1 MIPIPPFLIKMAAD
15 YGSRALAIL
24 LLLVSI
30 VAGYYYWKHNITL
43 EATNKAIEKCNESKE
58 KFRIDAEHFK
68 LAMQE
73 EVNKLNAAQEER
85 LRNAT
90 QIYHDHYESQ
100 LNARPIT
107 SVRVKTSPASSCSN
121 AMPGT
126 GESKSST
133 ATGIAGT
140 GQAEL
145 PERNRER
152 LESVIYDIDNKLKLK
167 CEQLLNSLE

>member
-1 MIPIPPFLIKMAAD
+1 MPPIVFELAAK
-15 YGSRALAIL
+15 YGSRALTIL

-68 LAMQE
+68 LAKQE

-100 LNARPIT
+100 LNDRHIT
-107 SVRVKTSPASSCSN
+107 SVRIKTSSASSCSN
-121 AMPGT
+121 TMPGT
-126 GESKSST
+126 GEGRSKS
-133 ATGIAGT
+133 AEGIAGT

-167 CEQLLNSLE
+167 CEQLLNSLP

>member
-1 MIPIPPFLIKMAAD
+1 MPPIVFELAAK
-15 YGSRALAIL
+15 YGSRAIAIL
-24 LLLVSI
+24 LLLFSI

-58 KFRIDAEHFK
+58 KFRIDAEYLK
-68 LAMQE
+68 LARQE
-73 EVNKLNAAQEER
+73 DVNKLNKEQDER
-85 LRNAT
+85 VKNAT

-107 SVRVKTSPASSCSN
+107 SVRIKTSAAGSCGNSL
-121 AMPGT
+121 PGT

-133 ATGIAGT
+133 AEGIAGT

-167 CEQLLNSLE
+167 CEQLLNSLP

>member
-1 MIPIPPFLIKMAAD
+1 MPPIIFELAAK

-24 LLLVSI
+24 LLLVSV

-58 KFRIDAEHFK
+58 KFRIDADDLRREI
-68 LAMQE
+68 QE
-73 EVNKLNAAQEER
+73 KVNKLNSAQEER
-85 LRNAT
+85 VKNAV

-100 LNARPIT
+100 LNARPIA
-107 SVRVKTSPASSCSN
+107 SVRIKTSSTGSCGN
-121 AMPGT
+121 GLPGT

-133 ATGIAGT
+133 AEGIAGT

-167 CEQLLNSLE
+167 CEQLLNSLP

>member
-1 MIPIPPFLIKMAAD
+1 MPPIVLELAAK

-24 LLLVSI
+24 LLLVSV

-43 EATNKAIEKCNESKE
+43 EATNKAIEECNESKE
-58 KFRIDAEHFK
+58 KFRIDADDLRREI
-68 LAMQE
+68 QE
-73 EVNKLNAAQEER
+73 KVNKLNSAQEER
-85 LRNAT
+85 VKNAV

-107 SVRVKTSPASSCSN
+107 SVRIKTVNKECASGN
-121 AMPGT
+121 GLPGT
-126 GESKSST
+126 SEGRSKS
-133 ATGIAGT
+133 AEGIAGT
-140 GQAEL
+140 GKAEL

-167 CEQLLNSLE
+167 CEQLLNSLP

>member
-1 MIPIPPFLIKMAAD
+1 MPPIVFELAAK
-15 YGSRALAIL
+15 YGSRALTIL

-68 LAMQE
+68 LAKQE

-100 LNARPIT
+100 LNDRHIT
-107 SVRVKTSPASSCSN
+107 SVRIKTSSTGSCGNGLSG
-121 AMPGT
+121 A
-126 GESKSST
+126 GEGRSKS
-133 ATGIAGT
+133 AEGIAGT

-167 CEQLLNSLE
+167 CEQLLNSLP

>member
-1 MIPIPPFLIKMAAD
+1 MAAD

-24 LLLVSI
+24 ILLVSI

-58 KFRIDAEHFK
+58 KLRMDAEHFK
-68 LAMQE
+68 LAKQE

-90 QIYHDHYESQ
+90 QIYHDHYDSQ

-107 SVRVKTSPASSCSN
+107 SVRVKTNSAAGSCSN

-126 GESKSST
+126 GESKSSAT
-133 ATGIAGT
+133 AGIAGT

-145 PERNRER
+145 PERNREL

-167 CEQLLNSLE
+167 CEQLLNSLP